1 MLWSVGGS
9 LSQPLLEGGKLKAGV
24 DFAQAGY
31 VAAQASYRQTVLTAF
46 QEVQN
51 AVTGLSVLA
60 DAAQQAAAAVDDA
73 RKLVSLAQDRY
84 AGGLTPFIDV
94 LTAQQQL
101 LTSERQAVQIQ
112 GQRAALV
119 VFLAK
124 ALGGGWDGQAA
135 GGPAP
140 AEVATAAPVPARP
153 RRTRLNRI
161 TRTTDSNMKVLIV
174 EDEPKVVEY
183 LKSGL
188 TEEGWVV
195 DTALDGE
202 DGAWKAV
209 EFDYDVV
216 VLDVMLPKLDGFGV
230 LRALRAQKQ
239 TPVIMLTARD
249 RVDDRV
255 RGLRGGADD
264 YLTKPF
270 SFLELIER
278 LRALTRRARV
288 QESTLIS
295 IGDLRV
301 DLIGRR
307 ATRDGTRLDLT
318 AQEFQLLGVLARRS
332 GEVLS
337 KTTIAELVWDV
348 NFDSNANVVE
358 TAIKRLRA
366 KLDGPFTDKLLHTI
380 RGMGYV
386 LEAREDGDTERPA

>member
-1 MLWSVGGS
+1 MQHRGT
-9 LSQPLLEGGKLKAGV
+9 ERDRNRTHRA
-24 DFAQAGY
+24 A
-31 VAAQASYRQTVLTAF
+31 VAARHR
-46 QEVQN
+46 
-51 AVTGLSVLA
+51 GR
-60 DAAQQAAAAVDDA
+60 AAIPAARRA
-73 RKLVSLAQDRY
+73 RRPSIRY
-84 AGGLTPFIDV
+84 ANL
-94 LTAQQQL
+94 
-101 LTSERQAVQIQ
+101 S
-112 GQRAALV
+112 
-119 VFLAK
+119 
-124 ALGGGWDGQAA
+124 
-135 GGPAP
+135 
-140 AEVATAAPVPARP
+140 
-153 RRTRLNRI
+153 
-161 TRTTDSNMKVLIV
+161 MKVLIV

-230 LRALRAQKQ
+230 LRALRGQKQ

-307 ATRDGTRLDLT
+307 VTRDGTRLDLT

-332 GEVLS
+332 GDVLS

-386 LEAREDGDTERPA
+386 LEARDDGDSERHA

>member
-1 MLWSVGGS
+1 
-9 LSQPLLEGGKLKAGV
+9 
-24 DFAQAGY
+24 
-31 VAAQASYRQTVLTAF
+31 
-46 QEVQN
+46 
-51 AVTGLSVLA
+51 
-60 DAAQQAAAAVDDA
+60 
-73 RKLVSLAQDRY
+73 
-84 AGGLTPFIDV
+84 
-94 LTAQQQL
+94 
-101 LTSERQAVQIQ
+101 
-112 GQRAALV
+112 
-119 VFLAK
+119 
-124 ALGGGWDGQAA
+124 
-135 GGPAP
+135 
-140 AEVATAAPVPARP
+140 
-153 RRTRLNRI
+153 
-161 TRTTDSNMKVLIV
+161 MKVLII

-239 TPVIMLTARD
+239 TPVIMLTAHD

-366 KLDGPFTDKLLHTI
+366 KLDGPFPEKLLHTI

-386 LEAREDGDTERPA
+386 LEARDDGGDTEKRT

>member
-1 MLWSVGGS
+1 
-9 LSQPLLEGGKLKAGV
+9 
-24 DFAQAGY
+24 
-31 VAAQASYRQTVLTAF
+31 
-46 QEVQN
+46 
-51 AVTGLSVLA
+51 
-60 DAAQQAAAAVDDA
+60 
-73 RKLVSLAQDRY
+73 
-84 AGGLTPFIDV
+84 
-94 LTAQQQL
+94 
-101 LTSERQAVQIQ
+101 
-112 GQRAALV
+112 
-119 VFLAK
+119 
-124 ALGGGWDGQAA
+124 
-135 GGPAP
+135 
-140 AEVATAAPVPARP
+140 
-153 RRTRLNRI
+153 
-161 TRTTDSNMKVLIV
+161 MKVLIV
-174 EDEPKVVEY
+174 EDEPKVVDY

-188 TEEGWVV
+188 SEEGWVV
-195 DTALDGE
+195 DIATDGE

-209 EFDYDVV
+209 EYDYDVV
-216 VLDVMLPKLDGFGV
+216 VLDVMLPKIDGFGV
-230 LRALRAQKQ
+230 LRALRAQKD

-301 DLIGRR
+301 DLISRR
-307 ATRDGTRLDLT
+307 ASRNGIRLDLT
-318 AQEFQLLGVLARRS
+318 AQEFQLLGVLARRR

-337 KTTIAELVWDV
+337 KTTITELVWDV

-366 KLDGPFTDKLLHTI
+366 KLDGPYSDKLLHTI

-386 LEAREDGDTERPA
+386 LEVRDEPEADLRR

>member
-1 MLWSVGGS
+1 
-9 LSQPLLEGGKLKAGV
+9 
-24 DFAQAGY
+24 
-31 VAAQASYRQTVLTAF
+31 
-46 QEVQN
+46 
-51 AVTGLSVLA
+51 
-60 DAAQQAAAAVDDA
+60 
-73 RKLVSLAQDRY
+73 
-84 AGGLTPFIDV
+84 
-94 LTAQQQL
+94 
-101 LTSERQAVQIQ
+101 
-112 GQRAALV
+112 
-119 VFLAK
+119 
-124 ALGGGWDGQAA
+124 
-135 GGPAP
+135 
-140 AEVATAAPVPARP
+140 
-153 RRTRLNRI
+153 
-161 TRTTDSNMKVLIV
+161 MKVLIV
-174 EDEPKVVEY
+174 EDEPKVVDY

-188 TEEGWVV
+188 AEEGWVV
-195 DTALDGE
+195 DTATDGE

-209 EFDYDVV
+209 EYDYDVV
-216 VLDVMLPKLDGFGV
+216 VLDVMLPKIDGFGV
-230 LRALRAQKQ
+230 LRALRAQKD

-301 DLIGRR
+301 DLISRR
-307 ATRDGTRLDLT
+307 ATRNGIRLDLT
-318 AQEFQLLGVLARRS
+318 AQEFQLLGVLARRR

-337 KTTIAELVWDV
+337 KTTITELVWDV

-366 KLDGPFTDKLLHTI
+366 KLDGPFSDKLLHTI

-386 LEAREDGDTERPA
+386 LEVRDEPEADLRR

>member
-1 MLWSVGGS
+1 
-9 LSQPLLEGGKLKAGV
+9 
-24 DFAQAGY
+24 
-31 VAAQASYRQTVLTAF
+31 
-46 QEVQN
+46 
-51 AVTGLSVLA
+51 
-60 DAAQQAAAAVDDA
+60 
-73 RKLVSLAQDRY
+73 
-84 AGGLTPFIDV
+84 
-94 LTAQQQL
+94 
-101 LTSERQAVQIQ
+101 
-112 GQRAALV
+112 
-119 VFLAK
+119 
-124 ALGGGWDGQAA
+124 
-135 GGPAP
+135 
-140 AEVATAAPVPARP
+140 
-153 RRTRLNRI
+153 
-161 TRTTDSNMKVLIV
+161 MKVLIV

-278 LRALTRRARV
+278 AAAAPARV

-307 ATRDGTRLDLT
+307 ATRDGARLDLT
-318 AQEFQLLGVLARRS
+318 AQQLRRALARAAM
-332 GEVLS
+332 

-366 KLDGPFTDKLLHTI
+366 KLDGPFAEKLLHTI

-386 LEAREDGDTERPA
+386 LEAREDGDTEKHV